1 MAPSAL
7 IGQPAANEEDYWIAK
22 ALLQSLGMVG
32 ADPWKGVPL
41 PPQRPPP
48 ELYRFESRA
57 SSAATAYSVSMA
69 FMIIITLTRL
79 GLRIFSKRMRWGL
92 DDTMMIFAFTLTVAW
107 PSLGLANVV
116 HGGVGKHMYDVT
128 YHQYYVFKYIG
139 SIQSIIFYP
148 AVAFIK
154 MSIIAFNMRLT
165 GLTSRRWMIVHWT
178 LFASM
183 VVFAILAILMTCL
196 FFDPPRARFDLVFA
210 GKLDTPPRMTM
221 DMAATGYGLVAIHVT
236 SDVLLL
242 SFFGIVLWKLQMSR
256 IVKFR
261 LLLVFA
267 VGALSFA
274 AAVKWQLAQKM
285 LLVDPLWHLS
295 NQIGWSLV
303 DLTAGLTV
311 ASLPILSSLFVVA
324 FNRIKGSLRSLTGAS
339 SRNEAART
347 SPSIKMAT
355 ASTGTHRAWHG
366 KSLLSNKAWSSNS
379 DVAES
384 ISANEDS
391 IYATTPGW
399 EKPLGHV
406 EEKEAWTTRAPIRN
420 HQRVGCDRD

>member
-92 DDTMMIFAFTLTVAW
+92 DDTMMIFAF
-107 PSLGLANVV
+107 
-116 HGGVGKHMYDVT
+116 
-128 YHQYYVFKYIG
+128 YIG

-420 HQRVGCDRD
+420 HQRVGGDRD